1 MLDEV
6 KKYKQQGNMIF
17 RLWLDNDRKI
27 IAYRNGDLI
36 YIFNFHPQ
44 NSYDS
49 FAVPIH
55 DLGDFKVILDTDQEE
70 FGGLGR
76 IAHDVTYT
84 SKRLENTD
92 YDGIEI
98 YIPSRTA
105 MVLKKT
111 MKITCLGDSF
121 TEGFLVNKNYTRF
134 LKQAGFQVENLG
146 INGNMTG
153 QMLDRLPE
161 EEMDTLIVFGGTND
175 FYAGLSP
182 QVAYENIKSI
192 LKKAKAKTK
201 LVIIPPY
208 VEVEEAIQSIR

>member
-1 MLDEV
+1 
-6 KKYKQQGNMIF
+6 
-17 RLWLDNDRKI
+17 
-27 IAYRNGDLI
+27 
-36 YIFNFHPQ
+36 
-44 NSYDS
+44 
-49 FAVPIH
+49 
-55 DLGDFKVILDTDQEE
+55 
-70 FGGLGR
+70 
-76 IAHDVTYT
+76 
-84 SKRLENTD
+84 
-92 YDGIEI
+92 
-98 YIPSRTA
+98 
-105 MVLKKT
+105 

-201 LVIIPPY
+201 LMIIPPY
-208 VEVEEAIQSIR
+208 VEVEEAYPVYQMINNKIDDLGQRLKEDSLNIIDARLIKTSYIDGTHMGESFHQDLACEIIEKLKEIYG